1 MEVEFDNDDL
11 DQLEVEPHF
20 DAGLPSGVV
29 KGFRKAMQCI
39 RSALDERDLY
49 ALRGL
54 RFEKLKGDRDGQYS
68 LRCNDQYR
76 LIARFDGRGQEK
88 IVRIIEIVD
97 YH

>member
-1 MEVEFDNDDL
+1 MDVEFANDDL
-11 DQLEVEPHF
+11 DRLEVDPKF
-20 DAGLPSGVV
+20 DAGLPPGVV

-39 RSALDERDLY
+39 RGAADERDIR

-54 RFEKLKGDRDGQYS
+54 RMEKLRGNREGQYS

-76 LIARFDGRGQEK
+76 LIIKFGAEGERKFVQ
-88 IVRIIEIVD
+88 VLEIVD

>member
-1 MEVEFDNDDL
+1 MDVEFTNDDL
-11 DQLEVEPHF
+11 DQLEVDPKF
-20 DAGLPSGVV
+20 DAGLQPGVV

-39 RSALDERDLY
+39 RGAADERDLR

-54 RFEKLKGDRDGQYS
+54 RLEKLKGDREGQYS

-76 LIARFDGRGQEK
+76 LIVKFNVEGERKVVQ
-88 IVRIIEIVD
+88 VVEIVD